1 MTVTGDSVAASELE
15 NVIAVFGA
23 VDRAVQDDPTGERRA
38 RVSALIPAY
47 ASPDVHWDRIM
58 REAASA
64 RGAQL
69 PASLGTSEESV
80 DAALVALQ
88 AAPESTRLAARRL
101 LGLFAATQA
110 VPESFRPDRPHGPRV
125 TAALGAVLP
134 DRIGVAEASLG
145 RDEAARRLHE
155 YMARDQPSSTEQSP
169 DERWTDLLGVVG
181 LSPETSGLARPSC
194 MDTVVD
200 RPGGTFEVVLRSE
213 FPVSDVSFEKAQKI
227 LAPENWP
234 RCSALWCRMDPRD
247 PPPHRYYEEV
257 TTNCRYPDD
266 AYFTAHAILDFTFD
280 QFAGAAQTT
289 YNLAPGVLQ
298 PDDGLD
304 VDAGALVVQPFPDGS
319 LHVTTTKHLRFKQ
332 PLRGAGLDLVACLFG
347 WTEKGIEMF
356 HNCARLPD
364 TGLRR
369 VARLEDDGP
378 ARAAAGRATVS
389 SQPGGASQAPATAH
403 IAKQTAAT
411 IEECVGNQVSYM
423 QEWAERVDDEE
434 YGIQDMADDMARAG
448 VMMIRDG
455 ARIMDLAIRNVQLAG
470 ARTPRAATPARPA
483 NPDDEKERPPW
494 KPTLG

>member
-1 MTVTGDSVAASELE
+1 MAVTDDPVAASELE

-23 VDRAVQDDPTGERRA
+23 VDRAVQDDATGERRA

-58 REAASA
+58 REAAIA
-64 RGAQL
+64 RRARL

-80 DAALVALQ
+80 AAALVALQ
-88 AAPESTRLAARRL
+88 AGPESTRLAARRL

-134 DRIGVAEASLG
+134 DRLGVAEASLG

-155 YMARDQPSSTEQSP
+155 YMAREEPSLTEQSP
-169 DERWTDLLGVVG
+169 QERWDGLLGEVG
-181 LSPETSGLARPSC
+181 LDSEASGLVRPSC

-213 FPVSDVSFEKAQKI
+213 FPVSNVSLAQAQKI

-234 RCSALWCRMDPRD
+234 RCSALWCRMDAHD
-247 PPPHRYYEEV
+247 QPPHRYDEEV
-257 TTNCRYPDD
+257 TTNCKHPKD
-266 AYFTAHAILDFTFD
+266 AYFTAHAILDFTFS
-280 QFAGAAQTT
+280 QYAGATQTT
-289 YNLAPGVLQ
+289 YNLAPVRQ

-304 VDAGALVVQPFPDGS
+304 VDAGALVVQPLSDGS

-364 TGLRR
+364 AELRR

-378 ARAAAGRATVS
+378 GRAAAGRATVS
-389 SQPGGASQAPATAH
+389 SQPGGTSQAPVTAH

-411 IEECVGNQVSYM
+411 IEEYVGNQVSYM

-434 YGIQDMADDMARAG
+434 YGIQDMADDMARAS
-448 VMMIRDG
+448 VRMIRDG
-455 ARIMDLAIRNVQLAG
+455 ARIMDLTIRNVRLAG
-470 ARTPRAATPARPA
+470 ARTPRAATPDPPA
-483 NPDDEKERPPW
+483 TPDDEKERPSW
-494 KPTLG
+494 KTTLG